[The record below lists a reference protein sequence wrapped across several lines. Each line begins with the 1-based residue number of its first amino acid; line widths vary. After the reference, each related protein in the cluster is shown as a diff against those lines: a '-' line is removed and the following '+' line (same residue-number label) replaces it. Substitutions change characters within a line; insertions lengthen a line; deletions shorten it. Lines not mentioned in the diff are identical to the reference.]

1 LGTVGM
7 RRFSAIAN
15 SVLQTTKRRR
25 ARIPNSNRYL
35 DENYYREAADYYQT
49 YDPGDWLPTLTIT
62 VTMFLYKPWAII
74 TCLVVLCALL
84 VQLEPTPY
92 ITHLFSL
99 PVTAHEVLGVL
110 LGLMVVFRT
119 EISYGRWWEARGCW
133 ASIID
138 NCHGLAAV
146 CAPCLADVASR
157 RALLCQLMTLC
168 IVTKNWLREEPTKA
182 GEVGELLEHRQVA
195 QYEEAPCPPF
205 AVVDHIAR
213 TVRSSTTSM
222 HAGSAKASTFCSTA
236 AAHCEKLC
244 ESVTACGRIKNTP
257 MPLAYITALRT
268 SLVIWLVTLPLS
280 IVGEYGWISTAAVSL
295 LAFLFLYME
304 KMAVEIEQP
313 FGTDPNDLPL
323 ELYILKLEKTFLG
336 MLPNLRTA
344 ANDAPNIGGRLTAA
358 APSGAP
364 VEPNVRFC

>member
-1 LGTVGM
+1 VGM

-244 ESVTACGRIKNTP
+244 ESVTACGR
-257 MPLAYITALRT
+257 
-268 SLVIWLVTLPLS
+268 
-280 IVGEYGWISTAAVSL
+280 YGWISTAAVSL

>member
-1 LGTVGM
+1 
-7 RRFSAIAN
+7 
-15 SVLQTTKRRR
+15 
-25 ARIPNSNRYL
+25 
-35 DENYYREAADYYQT
+35 
-49 YDPGDWLPTLTIT
+49 
-62 VTMFLYKPWAII
+62 
-74 TCLVVLCALL
+74 
-84 VQLEPTPY
+84 
-92 ITHLFSL
+92 
-99 PVTAHEVLGVL
+99 
-110 LGLMVVFRT
+110 
-119 EISYGRWWEARGCW
+119 
-133 ASIID
+133 
-138 NCHGLAAV
+138 
-146 CAPCLADVASR
+146 
-157 RALLCQLMTLC
+157 
-168 IVTKNWLREEPTKA
+168 
-182 GEVGELLEHRQVA
+182 
-195 QYEEAPCPPF
+195 
-205 AVVDHIAR
+205 
-213 TVRSSTTSM
+213 
-222 HAGSAKASTFCSTA
+222 
-236 AAHCEKLC
+236 
-244 ESVTACGRIKNTP
+244 